1 MNQEGQVFTAVQED
15 ATSFCMDWPV
25 VQGDSGQRDGGRT
38 QGEIFV
44 LDCGGV
50 RVSDTPLT
58 AANDDAADEAL
69 HSIGWVRC
77 GAWQRD
83 GFGRKSARVMAA
95 GHASNAQQN
104 RGHVRAGRLD
114 SLVDETVLHLS

>member
-1 MNQEGQVFTAVQED
+1 MIEEGPVFTAVQED

-25 VQGDSGQRDGGRT
+25 VQGDGGHRDGAPR

-50 RVSDTPLT
+50 RVSDTPLR
-58 AANDDAADEAL
+58 ASSDDAADEAL
-69 HSIGWVRC
+69 RHIGWVRC

-83 GFGRKSARVMAA
+83 GFGRKSATVMAFGA
-95 GHASNAQQN
+95 ASNVERNRQN
-104 RGHVRAGRLD
+104 VGTERLG
-114 SLVDETVLHLS
+114 SLIDETVLYLS

>member
-1 MNQEGQVFTAVQED
+1 MNQDGKVYTAVQED

-25 VQGDSGQRDGGRT
+25 VQGDGGQRDGSKT

-50 RVSDTPLT
+50 RVGDTPLT
-58 AANDDAADEAL
+58 ASSDDAADQAL
-69 HSIGWVRC
+69 HGIGWVRC

-83 GFGRKSARVMAA
+83 GFGRKSAKVMAV
-95 GHASNAQQN
+95 GHDSNPEEN
-104 RGHVRAGRLD
+104 RQHVRAGRLD

>member
-1 MNQEGQVFTAVQED
+1 MDQEGNVFIAVQED

-25 VQGDSGQRDGGRT
+25 VQGDSGQRDGSRSK
-38 QGEIFV
+38 GEIFV
-44 LDCGGV
+44 LDRGGV

-58 AANDDAADEAL
+58 ASSDDAADEAL
-69 HSIGWVRC
+69 RRIGWVRC

-83 GFGRKSARVMAA
+83 GFGRKSARVMAMSRS
-95 GHASNAQQN
+95 HSEQN
-104 RGHVRAGRLD
+104 RQHAAGRID

>member
-1 MNQEGQVFTAVQED
+1 MIEEGPVYTAVQED

-25 VQGDSGQRDGGRT
+25 VQGDPGQRDGTPT

-44 LDCGGV
+44 LDRGGV
-50 RVSDTPLT
+50 RVSDTPLRVSSD
-58 AANDDAADEAL
+58 AAADEAL
-69 HSIGWVRC
+69 HRIGWVRC

-83 GFGRKSARVMAA
+83 GFGRKSARVMAV
-95 GHASNAQQN
+95 GSASSAEEN
-104 RGHVRAGRLD
+104 RRHIRSGRLD

>member
-1 MNQEGQVFTAVQED
+1 MYEEGQIFTAIQED

-25 VQGDSGQRDGGRT
+25 VQGDASHRDGT
-38 QGEIFV
+38 QGPGEIFI

-50 RVSDTPLT
+50 RVNNTRLS
-58 AANDDAADEAL
+58 ASSDDAADDAL
-69 HSIGWVRC
+69 NRIGWVRC

-83 GFGRKSARVMAA
+83 GFGRKSARVMAV
-95 GHASNAQQN
+95 GHASSGEEN
-104 RGHVRAGRLD
+104 REHLRAGRLD

>member
-1 MNQEGQVFTAVQED
+1 MDQESNVFIAVQED

-25 VQGDSGQRDGGRT
+25 VQGDGGQRDGSRSK
-38 QGEIFV
+38 GEIFV
-44 LDCGGV
+44 LDRGGV

-58 AANDDAADEAL
+58 ASSDAAADAAL
-69 HSIGWVRC
+69 RRIGWVRC

-95 GHASNAQQN
+95 RRPHSEENRQQ
-104 RGHVRAGRLD
+104 GAGRLD
-114 SLVDETVLHLS
+114 SLIDDTVLYLS